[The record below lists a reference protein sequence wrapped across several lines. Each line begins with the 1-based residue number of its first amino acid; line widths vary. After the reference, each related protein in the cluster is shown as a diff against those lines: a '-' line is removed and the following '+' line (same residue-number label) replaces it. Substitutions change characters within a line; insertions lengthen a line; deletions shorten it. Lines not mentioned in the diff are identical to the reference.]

1 MNIMLTFTLVIVALF
16 SSQVFAQSA
25 TNCNANISITKPD
38 SQYTDHGD
46 GTVTDKQ
53 TGLMWQKCTLGLTG
67 TSCASGTALT
77 LTWQAALASAN
88 NNTDNGYSDWRVA
101 NKNELESLVEDA
113 CYNPA
118 INETVFP
125 GTASSVYWSSS
136 PYANDNGN
144 AWVVYFSNGFVGSG
158 SKSDSDYV
166 RLVRGSQ

>member
-1 MNIMLTFTLVIVALF
+1 MNITLTFTLFIGALF
-16 SSQVFAQSA
+16 SSQVFAECT
-25 TNCNANISITKPD
+25 TNRNAGISITKPD
-38 SQYTDHGD
+38 SQYTDYGD

-67 TSCASGTALT
+67 TSCASGAT
-77 LTWQAALASAN
+77 LGLSWQAALASAN
-88 NNTDNGYSDWRVA
+88 NNTDNDYSDWRVP

-125 GTASSVYWSSS
+125 VTASSHYWSSS
-136 PYANDNGN
+136 PYTDINYLAWYVDFGNGG
-144 AWVVYFSNGFVGSG
+144 VYNNN
-158 SKSDSDYV
+158 KNNTYYV